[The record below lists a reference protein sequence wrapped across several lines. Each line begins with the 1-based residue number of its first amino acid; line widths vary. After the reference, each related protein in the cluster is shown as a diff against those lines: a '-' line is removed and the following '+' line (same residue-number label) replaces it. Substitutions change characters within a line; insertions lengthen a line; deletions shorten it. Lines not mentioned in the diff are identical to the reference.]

1 MLLLL
6 LDMGRGSG
14 RMTPTPCYTAAD
26 DLGQLPRVHHAVLPP
41 AHQTPTVAHQAM
53 CGPKPIYF
61 CNLVGWGCEG
71 WESQGGLYGKG
82 LTYLTQT

>member
-1 MLLLL
+1 MLLLLLLL

-61 CNLVGWGCEG
+61 CNSWVGGVK
-71 WESQGGLYGKG
+71 GGRARGGYMGRDSHI
-82 LTYLTQT
+82 